1 MGFLSRLTGAEQ
13 QQNAARRADKVTQA
27 AIAKAEGRI
36 DETFPQ
42 IQNLYN
48 QGNDAQMGYMQD
60 VAGNYSGLAGMLNPA
75 LENLQST
82 GTAGGRAEALMGVM
96 NDPNQQM
103 LFDQVAKNT
112 MEDNRAMG
120 LGRSGYGMGM
130 SQQAKLGLANDLV
143 NRQDQQQQL
152 MAGYG
157 MSGNDNLSRVQ
168 MGMGQLAG
176 DRFNNQA
183 NLDMQKL
190 AMLNDLTAQSGRS
203 ESAKYLA
210 RGNAAAS
217 GLGSLLSLGGTLGGA
232 YLGRPQP

>member
-1 MGFLSRLTGAEQ
+1 MGLFGRLTGADQ
-13 QQNAARRADKVTQA
+13 QSNAAMRSDRATQQ
-27 AIAKAEGRI
+27 AISQSR
-36 DETFPQ
+36 DEINATFPQ

-75 LENLQST
+75 LQNLQST

-130 SQQAKLGLANDLV
+130 SQQAKLGLADNLL

-157 MSGNDNLSRVQ
+157 MSGNDNLSRIQ

-176 DRFNNQA
+176 DRYNNQA
-183 NLDMQKL
+183 NLDMQR
-190 AMLNDLTAQSGRS
+190 LNMINNLTAQSGQS
-203 ESAKYLA
+203 TAAMNLA
-210 RGNAAAS
+210 QGNAAAA
-217 GLGSLLSLGGTLGGA
+217 GLGSLLSLSGTLGGA
-232 YLGRPQP
+232 YLGRPQ